1 LGQVNK
7 EENKMTIKQIKED
20 PKLAN
25 LMTEDLD
32 ELQEDTE
39 VVFEAWAIGY
49 DKEGNIIDY
58 SICLANG
65 PEPQEVVET
74 AQRLTLDNVP
84 TTVEGDQV
92 MIEVESTVAI
102 SEDEFVNIGTIYSK
116 PLEN

>member
-1 LGQVNK
+1 
-7 EENKMTIKQIKED
+7 MTIKELKEN
-20 PKLAN
+20 PELVN
-25 LMTEDLD
+25 LMTEDLSD
-32 ELQEDTE
+32 FSEDTE

-74 AQRLTLDNVP
+74 AKRLTLDNVP
-84 TTVEGDQV
+84 TTVEGDQL

-102 SEDEFVNIGTIYSK
+102 SEDEFANIGTIYSK
-116 PLEN
+116 PLEK

>member
-1 LGQVNK
+1 
-7 EENKMTIKQIKED
+7 MTIKELKEN
-20 PKLAN
+20 PELVN

-32 ELQEDTE
+32 DFSEDTE

-74 AQRLTLDNVP
+74 AKQLTLDNVP
-84 TTVEGDQV
+84 TTVEGDQL
-92 MIEVESTVAI
+92 MIEVETTVQE
-102 SEDEFVNIGTIYSK
+102 SEDTFVNIGTIYSK

>member
-1 LGQVNK
+1 
-7 EENKMTIKQIKED
+7 MTIKELKENS
-20 PKLAN
+20 KLAN
-25 LMTEDLD
+25 LITEDLSD
-32 ELQEDTE
+32 FSEDTE

-58 SICLANG
+58 AICLANG

-74 AQRLTLDNVP
+74 AKRLTLDNVP
-84 TTVEGDQV
+84 TTVEGDQL

-116 PLEN
+116 PLEK